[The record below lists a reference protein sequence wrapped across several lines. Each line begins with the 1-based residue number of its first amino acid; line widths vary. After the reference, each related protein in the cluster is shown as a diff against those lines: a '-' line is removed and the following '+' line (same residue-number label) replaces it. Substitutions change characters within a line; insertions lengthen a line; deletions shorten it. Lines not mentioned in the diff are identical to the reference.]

1 MCNQF
6 EQAPPNMADTTCVRV
21 LLDVEPSQDVICF
34 CSDLRARR
42 DVNVVEGWTLTPH
55 SRRKQPQTSA
65 GKFSSK
71 YKQPNNLLNRRKGS
85 ATPEKYVFQHFD
97 DAGSY
102 MRDYRQKYTCL
113 GKQDLIEFESPVMS
127 EDGDSYGDSAS
138 TITRA
143 PIEIAEIPDPVTD
156 PSVSMPTNR
165 QQYSSPSSEEDAVSM
180 TTHTNPTKAHSVTS
194 VRTSENTLQ
203 VPAKAG
209 LSKITVQTN
218 RLPDQQKAGPKRGP
232 SRKAKLIARPPS
244 SRTTGS
250 EDIRRPSSA
259 EAVFLSPVGGY
270 LSASPAFGAFRKY
283 HRKQNYQQVG
293 KEKRRLAEMYGIAN
307 LSSPEAQQLE
317 TQQGPCP
324 SPRLLV
330 TCKNAPVVKNGALV
344 VEKGTSNVS
353 TPKMPPWP
361 VRPKSQS
368 LKPGSN
374 RALDGY
380 VVWDASEGKW
390 TINTTYV
397 AALMTYNQATPDV
410 AKMLRQYMSASA
422 KKGPASL

>member
-6 EQAPPNMADTTCVRV
+6 EKAPANMADTTCVRV
-21 LLDVEPSQDVICF
+21 LLEAEPSRDVVCF
-34 CSDLRARR
+34 CSDLRARS
-42 DVNVVEGWTLTPH
+42 DANVVAGWALTPH
-55 SRRKQPQTSA
+55 ERKKQPQTSA
-65 GKFSSK
+65 GKLN
-71 YKQPNNLLNRRKGS
+71 KQYRQPPNNLLNRRKGS

-97 DAGSY
+97 DVGSY

-113 GKQDLIEFESPVMS
+113 GKQELMESPVMS
-127 EDGDSYGDSAS
+127 EDGDSIGDSAS
-138 TITRA
+138 TISRV
-143 PIEIAEIPDPVTD
+143 PREMAEIPDPEMD
-156 PSVSMPTNR
+156 PSVLMPTNGQR
-165 QQYSSPSSEEDAVSM
+165 YSSPSSEEDAASM
-180 TTHTNPTKAHSVTS
+180 TASNKPAKAHSIS
-194 VRTSENTLQ
+194 GARTSDNTLQ
-203 VPAKAG
+203 VPATTG

-218 RLPDQQKAGPKRGP
+218 RLPDQQRAVQRRGP
-232 SRKAKLIARPPS
+232 SRTKLISKPPAEK
-244 SRTTGS
+244 TTGS

-259 EAVFLSPVGGY
+259 EAVFLSPAGGY
-270 LSASPAFGAFRKY
+270 LSVSPSFGAFRKY

-293 KEKRRLAEMYGIAN
+293 KERRRLAEMYGIAN
-307 LSSPEAQQLE
+307 LSSTEAQQLE

-344 VEKGTSNVS
+344 VDKGSSNLF

-368 LKPGSN
+368 LKSGLN

-390 TINTTYV
+390 TINTAYV
-397 AALMTYNQATPDV
+397 AALMTYNQAAPDV
-410 AKMLRQYMSASA
+410 GKMLKQYMSLSGSG
-422 KKGPASL
+422 KKGPA

>member
-6 EQAPPNMADTTCVRV
+6 EKAPPNMADTTCVRV
-21 LLDVEPSQDVICF
+21 LLDSEPSQDVLCF
-34 CSDLRARR
+34 CSDLRARS
-42 DVNVVEGWTLTPH
+42 DAHVVQGWALVPH

-65 GKFSSK
+65 GKLTK
-71 YKQPNNLLNRRKGS
+71 YKQPNNLLSRRKGS
-85 ATPEKYVFQHFD
+85 ATPEKYVFQHFAD
-97 DAGSY
+97 VGSY

-113 GKQDLIEFESPVMS
+113 GEQELMESPVMS

-138 TITRA
+138 TITRT
-143 PIEIAEIPDPVTD
+143 PREMTETPDPDLD
-156 PSVSMPTNR
+156 PSVPMPTNR
-165 QQYSSPSSEEDAVSM
+165 QRYSSPSSEEGAVSM
-180 TTHTNPTKAHSVTS
+180 TTNSTSAKAHSVS
-194 VRTSENTLQ
+194 GASTSENTLQ
-203 VPAKAG
+203 VPATTG

-218 RLPDQQKAGPKRGP
+218 RLPDQQRAGPRRGP
-232 SRKAKLIARPPS
+232 SRSKLIAKPPTEK
-244 SRTTGS
+244 TTGS

-317 TQQGPCP
+317 TQQQGPCA

-330 TCKNAPVVKNGALV
+330 TCRNAPVVKNGALV
-344 VEKGTSNVS
+344 VEKGSSNLS

-361 VRPKSQS
+361 VRPKSQT

-397 AALMTYNQATPDV
+397 AALMAYNQATPDV
-410 AKMLRQYMSASA
+410 AKMLRQYMSGSA
-422 KKGPASL
+422 KKGPATL